1 MRATRHCVS
10 GPARFSFVPAMNLL
24 QVGLGPVGR
33 QIVRF
38 AAARPGVRLVGAVDP
53 APDLAG
59 RDAGELSGA
68 GRLGVVIQPRLDASF
83 AHARADVAI
92 LTTVSDLRA
101 LEPQVVELA
110 RAGLPIV
117 STCEAL
123 ADPWRTHPELA
134 QRLDAVCRERGV
146 ACVGTGVNPGF
157 LMDYLPLTLTAV
169 CQRVDRIR
177 VFRVQDASV
186 RRIPFQEKIGAGLTI
201 GQFRERADTG
211 TLRHV
216 GLTESIHMMARRLG
230 WNLSRVTES
239 LDPVVAEK
247 RILSGHRPI
256 EPGQARGVHQ
266 VGRGFVG
273 SEERITLDFRAAV
286 GESGSFD
293 RVEIV
298 GEPNLESTI
307 AGGVN
312 GDIATCAIVLNAAAV
327 IRQASPGLRTM
338 IDLPPIA
345 FAAAP
350 APTTDTGA

>member
-1 MRATRHCVS
+1 
-10 GPARFSFVPAMNLL
+10 MNLL

-53 APDLAG
+53 PPDLAG

-68 GRLGVVIQPRLDASF
+68 GRLGVVVQPRLDAAL
-83 AHARADVAI
+83 AHAPTRPDVAI

-101 LEPQVVELA
+101 LEPQVAELA
-110 RAGLPIV
+110 RAGLPVV

-123 ADPWRTHPELA
+123 AHPWFTDPELA
-134 QRLDAVCRERGV
+134 RRLDAACRDRGV

-186 RRIPFQEKIGAGLTI
+186 RRIPFQEKIGAGLTLR
-201 GQFRERADTG
+201 QFRDRADAG

-216 GLTESIHMMARRLG
+216 GLTESMRMIAGRLG
-230 WNLSRVTES
+230 WELSRTTES

-273 SEERITLDFRAAV
+273 REERITLDFRAAV
-286 GESGSFD
+286 GEPGSYD

-327 IRQASPGLRTM
+327 IRQAQPGLRTM

-345 FAAAP
+345 FAPAAVP
-350 APTTDTGA
+350 APGAA